1 MNVMGD
7 ILLFLL
13 IEIPF
18 LSTVIF
24 WYWLKLVKNL
34 WYDKSD
40 GINNFFVWL
49 LVFPFGLA
57 VVRDIFFFVD
67 LIW

>member
-1 MNVMGD
+1 MGD

-24 WYWLKLVKNL
+24 WYWLKLLKNL
-34 WYDKSD
+34 WTDNSN
-40 GINNFFVWL
+40 GINNFFVL
-49 LVFPFGLA
+49 LLILPFGLA
-57 VVRDIFFFVD
+57 VVRDFFFFLD
-67 LIW
+67 LIL